1 MSEMKK
7 DYGKVNDTSIR
18 AEELVLTEDWD
29 KVFPLSDK
37 VNHEKVSFVNHFG
50 ITLAADMHCRQRH

>member
-18 AEELVLTEDWD
+18 VEELVLTEDWD
-29 KVFPLSDK
+29 KVFSLFCK
-37 VNHEKVSFVNHFG
+37 SFV
-50 ITLAADMHCRQRH
+50 

>member
-18 AEELVLTEDWD
+18 VEEHVLTEDWD
-29 KVFPLSDK
+29 KVFPLFCK
-37 VNHEKVSFVNHFG
+37 SFV
-50 ITLAADMHCRQRH
+50 